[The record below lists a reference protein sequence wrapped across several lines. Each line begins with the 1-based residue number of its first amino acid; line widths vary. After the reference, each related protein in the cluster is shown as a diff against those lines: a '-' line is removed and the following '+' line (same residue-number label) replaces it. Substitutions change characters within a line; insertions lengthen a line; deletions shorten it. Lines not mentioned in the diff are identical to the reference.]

1 MELSCAVRE
10 FGARAPWTG
19 GVMSLTQRSREPSSN
34 EAPGRIGFEMYELE
48 RLGQQ
53 FGNEALYSDWKG
65 FGGSILS
72 RRLRTK
78 GGSKRY

>member
-1 MELSCAVRE
+1 
-10 FGARAPWTG
+10 
-19 GVMSLTQRSREPSSN
+19 
-34 EAPGRIGFEMYELE
+34 MYELE